1 MEPLETDPHHAA
13 SPGGILSQTKR
24 WWQEYTGE
32 EETPFDGDSPAWL
45 ISLLIHVVVLLS
57 LALVALRE
65 PSRSAPAITII
76 QPQEAVEEVLDVP
89 REMAVAD
96 EQESESGAVS
106 EESTMEVAQALAPT
120 LSEQSVVAVEEELD
134 VPSDITLEPLDV
146 IPTADTIDETFIV
159 KGAVGV
165 GATGAT
171 GAVDRLTG
179 EIAAS

>member
-1 MEPLETDPHHAA
+1 MKPPETEPRRLVA
-13 SPGGILSQTKR
+13 SGGILTQTKR

-65 PSRSAPAITII
+65 PTRSAPAITII
-76 QPQEAVEEVLDVP
+76 QPQEAVEEVLQSP
-89 REMAVAD
+89 SEMVVAD
-96 EQESESGAVS
+96 EQESESGAES

-120 LSEQSVVAVEEELD
+120 LSEQSVVPVEEELD
-134 VPSDITLEPLDV
+134 MTGEIKLEPLDV
-146 IPTADTIDETFIV
+146 IPTADTIDETFVV
-159 KGAVGV
+159 KGAVGA

-179 EIAAS
+179 